1 MAGGG
6 IVLSPQEHDAL
17 RRLSRGDMSNL
28 LTRLDEDGWRE
39 AQTLLRRL
47 DARNGYV
54 QNQTEGGNP

>member
-6 IVLSPQEHDAL
+6 ISLTPAEHDAL

-28 LTRLDEDGWRE
+28 LTTLDEDGWRE
-39 AQTLLRRL
+39 AQTMLRRL

-54 QNQTEGGNP
+54 QHENQRG